1 MDARISNIYKL
12 LTCNVNRS
20 NVALKNTNSQLNK
33 LITLISKEESPRI
46 ATVSKSNPQSNWPEV

>member
-46 ATVSKSNPQSNWPEV
+46 ATVSKSNPSSNRPEV